1 MVLLEWLVVA
11 QAVAEAQ
18 SDATDR
24 RMLCAPMLSS
34 LCLGLRADVG
44 VSVVCRAQLL
54 VALLGK
60 DANDSTRQQTLGA
73 QTTPQPKRPAETSD
87 ASEDI
92 RLG

>member
-1 MVLLEWLVVA
+1 
-11 QAVAEAQ
+11 
-18 SDATDR
+18 
-24 RMLCAPMLSS
+24 MLSS
-34 LCLGLRADVG
+34 LCLGSGAEVG
-44 VSVVCRAQLL
+44 VVCRAQLL

-73 QTTPQPKRPAETSD
+73 QTLNPAAARLNQKRPAETSD

>member
-1 MVLLEWLVVA
+1 MAVWL

-24 RMLCAPMLSS
+24 RMLCAPCS
-34 LCLGLRADVG
+34 LCLRLGAEVG
-44 VSVVCRAQLL
+44 VGVVGRAQLL

-73 QTTPQPKRPAETSD
+73 QTLKPATACLNPKDPLRPH
-87 ASEDI
+87 
-92 RLG
+92 

>member
-1 MVLLEWLVVA
+1 MVLMWLAVWL

-34 LCLGLRADVG
+34 LCLGLRAEAG
-44 VSVVCRAQLL
+44 VVCRAQLL

-73 QTTPQPKRPAETSD
+73 QTLSQKTR
-87 ASEDI
+87 
-92 RLG
+92 

>member
-1 MVLLEWLVVA
+1 MRPNTNAPALWGCGLGAEVV
-11 QAVAEAQ
+11 V
-18 SDATDR
+18 
-24 RMLCAPMLSS
+24 
-34 LCLGLRADVG
+34 V
-44 VSVVCRAQLL
+44 VVVCRAQLL

-73 QTTPQPKRPAETSD
+73 QNSPPAAARLNPKRPAETSD